1 MKFSRQDFKKN
12 AELLTT
18 ILSSTWKIGKLGRC
32 KSRQLRKS
40 MPTFCPKEL
49 TRRLLLLHVTSSLR
63 TSSLGFYGMG
73 PRRTHVF
80 RHTGTPTASIHNGVP
95 TEIRDCFLSF
105 TFLLK
110 SFSRLFVLDPIVKR
124 INCRQLCES

>member
-12 AELLTT
+12 AEVLTT

-63 TSSLGFYGMG
+63 TSSLGDVSRVIESTSKNGG
-73 PRRTHVF
+73 GATNPR
-80 RHTGTPTASIHNGVP
+80 S
-95 TEIRDCFLSF
+95 
-105 TFLLK
+105 
-110 SFSRLFVLDPIVKR
+110 
-124 INCRQLCES
+124 QLCISKHYVRIT